1 MKEVNSSTISHIGY
15 DAEKRVMSIQFKS
28 GAKPVYDYADV
39 EPEDHARLM
48 TAESIGSH
56 LHHHI
61 KPKYRGVK
69 REA

>member
-1 MKEVNSSTISHIGY
+1 MKPVESSTISHIGY
-15 DAEKRVMSIQFKS
+15 DAEKRVMSIKFKS
-28 GAKPVYDYADV
+28 KGEPTYDYADV
-39 EPEDHARLM
+39 EPEDHARLL
-48 TAESIGSH
+48 TAESVGSH